1 MAEIKEGAPLAPP
14 TPRSDTPSEDETP
27 ERPVQV
33 PDYSLEPQPIENGRQ
48 PSRPGQPARWEP
60 APGERDK
67 P

>member
-1 MAEIKEGAPLAPP
+1 MPEIKEGAPVAPAS
-14 TPRSDTPSEDETP
+14 PRTDTPSDEETP
-27 ERPVQV
+27 TRPVQV
-33 PDYSLEPQPIENGRQ
+33 PDYDLESQPIESGRQ